1 MIFPH
6 DEKSTRLL
14 LRCDFLVHP
23 LLILTFDFDQQS
35 LIIHELYDKDED
47 RRNLEILDASASLI
61 DQCGMQS
68 RFIGYALD
76 RSLSNQYRVR
86 TCR

>member
-1 MIFPH
+1 MIFLH
-6 DEKSTRLL
+6 GEKSIRLL

-23 LLILTFDFDQQS
+23 LLILAFDFDQQS
-35 LIIHELYDKDED
+35 PITHEFYDKDED
-47 RRNLEILDASASLI
+47 RRNLGILDASASLI

-86 TCR
+86 TRR